1 MLTTKQKYAA
11 TKLSQRIGSL
21 TYYSANTANRM
32 PKGGFH
38 LDNHTLCRP

>member
-21 TYYSANTANRM
+21 TYGSTTQKRKAEILSNL
-32 PKGGFH
+32 G
-38 LDNHTLCRP
+38 LL